1 MASQAL
7 LSPFKVWEY
16 RGRSMTVCI
25 KVAELNDLDDD
36 ELMAVVVDGEPICL
50 AKVDGSIYA
59 FTDNC
64 THISGPLNEGELE
77 GEVLTC
83 PWHGAQFNVRT
94 GKVLRGPA
102 RQDIQ
107 TYPVQVEETSIL
119 VSLPDEL

>member
-1 MASQAL
+1 MSD
-7 LSPFKVWEY
+7 FV
-16 RGRSMTVCI
+16 
-25 KVAELNDLDDD
+25 KVAEVDDFED
-36 ELMAVVVDGEPICL
+36 GELMAIEVEGEPICL
-50 AKVDGSIYA
+50 AKVDGTVYA

-83 PWHGAQFNVRT
+83 PWHGAQFNVCT

-107 TYPVQVEETSIL
+107 TYQVHVEGSSIL
-119 VSLPDEL
+119 LSLPDEM

>member
-1 MASQAL
+1 MMSE
-7 LSPFKVWEY
+7 FV
-16 RGRSMTVCI
+16 
-25 KVAELNDLDDD
+25 KVAELNDLDDG
-36 ELMAVVVDGEPICL
+36 ELMAVEVDAEPVCL
-50 AKVDGSIYA
+50 AKVEGSVYA

-102 RQDIQ
+102 RQDIL
-107 TYPVQVEETSIL
+107 TYPVRVEGNSIL
-119 VSLPDEL
+119 ISLPEEI